1 MSYVLTRAQLV
12 VGMGFP
18 VYGIMYV
25 LCTYKSP
32 ISCRIGISCVL
43 TRAQLVVGMGFPVK
57 EFCMSYVLT
66 RAQLVVGMGF
76 PVYGIMDV
84 LCTYKSPIGC
94 RNGISCVWHYVFHVY
109 LQEPN

>member
-1 MSYVLTRAQLV
+1 M
-12 VGMGFP
+12 
-18 VYGIMYV
+18 
-25 LCTYKSP
+25 
-32 ISCRIGISCVL
+32 SCVL

-57 EFCMSYVLT
+57 EFCMPYVLT